1 MNVPA
6 ETLDWIRKAE
16 NDLAAAYLLVEAE
29 QSLPDQIGF
38 FCQQVAEKYLK
49 AFLIAAGQTP
59 PHIHDI
65 DVMLEL
71 CATIDADFDTL
82 RPLVEGLTEFAV
94 IFRYPGE
101 WSDMTTAS
109 RAVDQVEQVRALVRE
124 KLGLSEGND
133 AINQS

>member
-6 ETLDWIRKAE
+6 EGLDWIRKAE
-16 NDLAAAYLLVEAE
+16 NDLAAAYLLAESE

-38 FCQQVAEKYLK
+38 FCQQAAEKYLK
-49 AFLIAAGQTP
+49 AFLIAADQTP

-65 DVMLEL
+65 DALLEI
-71 CATIDADFDTL
+71 CATIDIAFDSL

-109 RAVDQVEQVRALVRE
+109 QALTQAEQVRALVRE
-124 KLGLSEGND
+124 KLNLVEGNG
-133 AINQS
+133 

>member
-49 AFLIAAGQTP
+49 AFLFLPHKLRVHSQTFP
-59 PHIHDI
+59 IISSNP
-65 DVMLEL
+65 
-71 CATIDADFDTL
+71 
-82 RPLVEGLTEFAV
+82 
-94 IFRYPGE
+94 
-101 WSDMTTAS
+101 
-109 RAVDQVEQVRALVRE
+109 
-124 KLGLSEGND
+124 
-133 AINQS
+133 